1 MADTFLNER
10 QAQKLFQELLQHLA
24 SVFSC
29 SRHVTYLST
38 VEKSLLLDDDEPS
51 DSRPVFKQKLLGY
64 PEGPLI
70 HQIASYFVLLMTT
83 GLVMSYLSSS
93 YVFRHCPIE
102 HTPPLITFDEKN
114 YHDQRIATVKLVQE
128 QLQGALT
135 LWDRWTVQQKIQML
149 AEVFRRLRRRGL
161 LDLLQ
166 LRRTVGTV
174 DRLPIPR
181 HLLVRAC
188 EELYDPSSSL
198 TVCGR
203 ALTKH
208 TVRDSTRWWGPAT
221 GSDEDKNKNGIR
233 KVKEILDNAVWINI
247 HQLPG
252 AVANLEIRTGDG
264 YGVRFDYDPLRFRGF
279 VEPHQAEGWLNRY
292 KH

>member
-1 MADTFLNER
+1 MTDIFLTEKQTQR
-10 QAQKLFQELLQHLA
+10 LFKELLQHLA
-24 SVFSC
+24 LVFSC

-38 VEKSLLLDDDEPS
+38 AEKRLLLDGDETS

-83 GLVMSYLSSS
+83 G
-93 YVFRHCPIE
+93 HCPIE

-128 QLQGALT
+128 QLQGGLT
-135 LWDRWTVQQKIQML
+135 LWEHWRVQQKVQML
-149 AEVFRRLRRRGL
+149 AGVFKRLRRRGL

-166 LRRTVGTV
+166 LRRTVGSV

-181 HLLVRAC
+181 HLLIRAC
-188 EELYDPSSSL
+188 EELNDPSSPL

-208 TVRDSTRWWGPAT
+208 TARDSTGWWGPAT
-221 GSDEDKNKNGIR
+221 GSDEAKNENGIR

-252 AVANLEIRTGDG
+252 AVANLEIRIGDG
-264 YGVRFDYDPLRFRGF
+264 HGVRFDYDPLRFRGF
-279 VEPHQAEGWLNRY
+279 VEPHQTEGWLNRY